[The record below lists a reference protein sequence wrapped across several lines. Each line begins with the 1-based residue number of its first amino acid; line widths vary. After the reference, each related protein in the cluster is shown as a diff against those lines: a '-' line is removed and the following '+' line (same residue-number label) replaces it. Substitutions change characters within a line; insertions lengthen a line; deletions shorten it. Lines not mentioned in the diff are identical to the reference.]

1 MGTLSKEWAIS
12 MAFSIALLLVFGLG
26 LVWLNIER
34 VDMAYELN
42 KIQRQI
48 DEMETLSAKLE
59 VERNTLITPSRLRE
73 MAKDCGLGSAKPGQ
87 IRRVAANGE
96 VEASPLVSLAA
107 EPGKGAGKGAGKVAG
122 DTGATKNPG
131 KSAGKT
137 TGKSAAKVAADA
149 GGVKGGE
156 SNAAIAKAATPKPF
170 TTTAAEQQ

>member
-73 MAKDCGLGSAKPGQ
+73 LAKDCGLGSAKPGQ
-87 IRRVAANGE
+87 IRRVAATGE

-107 EPGKGAGKGAGKVAG
+107 EPGKGAGKVAG
-122 DTGATKNPG
+122 DTAVAKNPG
-131 KSAGKT
+131 KSAGRA
-137 TGKSAAKVAADA
+137 TGKGAAKVAADA
-149 GGVKGGE
+149 GEVKGGE
-156 SNAAIAKAATPKPF
+156 SNAVNAAIARAATPKPLK
-170 TTTAAEQQ
+170 TTAAEQQ

>member
-12 MAFSIALLLVFGLG
+12 MAFSIALLLIFGLG

-34 VDMAYELN
+34 VDLAYELN

-73 MAKDCGLGSAKPGQ
+73 LAKDCGLGPARPGQ

-96 VEASPLVSLAA
+96 IEASPMVSLAA
-107 EPGKGAGKGAGKVAG
+107 EPAKGAAKGAAKAGVDGTAAKGGARSAAKGAGKGTADG
-122 DTGATKNPG
+122 GA
-131 KSAGKT
+131 ARE
-137 TGKSAAKVAADA
+137 AAASGLD
-149 GGVKGGE
+149 G
-156 SNAAIAKAATPKPF
+156 AIAKAAKPKPLK
-170 TTTAAEQQ
+170 TAAATPQ

>member
-1 MGTLSKEWAIS
+1 MGTLSREWAIS

-48 DEMETLSAKLE
+48 DEGEALTAKLE

-73 MAKDCGLGSAKPGQ
+73 MAKDCGLGSARPGQ

-96 VEASPLVSLAA
+96 IEASPLVSLTV
-107 EPGKGAGKGAGKVAG
+107 EPAKGAGKGLADRPAAKSS
-122 DTGATKNPG
+122 G
-131 KSAGKT
+131 KSPAKAGAKRASGAKT
-137 TGKSAAKVAADA
+137 AKADDEA
-149 GGVKGGE
+149 SVE
-156 SNAAIAKAATPKPF
+156 DAIAKAAKPKPLK
-170 TTTAAEQQ
+170 TAAATRP

>member
-73 MAKDCGLGSAKPGQ
+73 MAKDCGLGSARPGQ
-87 IRRVAANGE
+87 IRRVAASGE
-96 VEASPLVSLAA
+96 VEASPLVSLSA
-107 EPGKGAGKGAGKVAG
+107 EPAKGAGKGAGDAAAAKGSGKGPGKAAGKGTTKVVA
-122 DTGATKNPG
+122 DTGGG
-131 KSAGKT
+131 K
-137 TGKSAAKVAADA
+137 V
-149 GGVKGGE
+149 GE
-156 SNAAIAKAATPKPF
+156 SNAVNTAIAKAATPKPLK
-170 TTTAAEQQ
+170 TTAVEQQ